1 MDIKKFFN
9 NIFQSLNNF
18 RENSKISIKPI
29 YYWKTA
35 IFTFLF
41 GFILISALNLY
52 FFKYLN
58 KIEIK
63 EEVKT
68 ENRNNIIKSDFQ
80 DVLDD
85 YNSKKTKFNELLN
98 SMETVN
104 IESTTSSTAP

>member
-1 MDIKKFFN
+1 MDIKKFYN

-18 RENSKISIKPI
+18 RKNSQISIKPA

-35 IFTFLF
+35 IFTFLS

-52 FFKYLN
+52 FFWYLN

-63 EEVKT
+63 EEVKA

-80 DVLDD
+80 EVLDD

-98 SMETVN
+98 STETTN
-104 IESTTSSTAP
+104 IKSTAASTTQ